1 MSAYGHEMEREYS
14 AQSLS
19 TRGSSEM
26 GSHYSTEAG
35 IYMSASAATVFISGL
50 VTVGISVVA
59 LLIALTVMLN
69 SCQSRNSGVLEMYRN
84 THSYD
89 YCRNFAL
96 HAELNSLGADL
107 FPEICKDI
115 NIQYIK
121 EGQYKRD
128 LNITLGIAEGFFSS
142 LRPQNDDRDVVL
154 MDADDLLGSET
165 LVVND
170 TTYRIEKDAF
180 HESIRDANYL
190 KHIFATKLCLK
201 LQSSRWP
208 LILFSRRPEKL
219 RNTTVEHLMSIGC
232 HGWSSLIMRIDDEM
246 LMDFQEF
253 LSRRRTMLQR
263 EGFRIMA
270 VISSQ
275 MDALSGRYSGNR
287 VFKLPNPFFRYNM
300 ENHGEIDPIQTSEL
314 LPKVV

>member
-1 MSAYGHEMEREYS
+1 MSAYGPEMEREYS

-96 HAELNSLGADL
+96 HAELNSLGL
-107 FPEICKDI
+107 F
-115 NIQYIK
+115 
-121 EGQYKRD
+121 R
-128 LNITLGIAEGFFSS
+128 S

-180 HESIRDANYL
+180 RESIRDANYL
-190 KHIFATKLCLK
+190 KHIFAMKLCLK

-219 RNTTVEHLMSIGC
+219 RNTTVEHLMSMGC

-275 MDALSGRYSGNR
+275 MDALSGRYSGDR

>member
-1 MSAYGHEMEREYS
+1 MEREYS

-26 GSHYSTEAG
+26 GSHYTTEAG

-50 VTVGISVVA
+50 VTVGISVVS

-84 THSYD
+84 THDYD

-128 LNITLGIAEGFFSS
+128 LNITVGIAEGFFSS
-142 LRPQNDDRDVVL
+142 LRPQNDGRDVVL

-170 TTYRIEKDAF
+170 MRIKKDNL
-180 HESIRDANYL
+180 HGSIRDANYL
-190 KHIFATKLCLK
+190 KHIFAMKLCLK

-219 RNTTVEHLMSIGC
+219 RNTTVEHLMSMRC

-263 EGFRIMA
+263 EGFHITS

-275 MDALSGRYSGNR
+275 MDALSGRYSGDR
-287 VFKLPNPFFRYNM
+287 VFKLPNPFFQYNM
-300 ENHGEIDPIQTSEL
+300 EDHSEIHPIQTSKL
-314 LPKVV
+314 LPNEV

>member
-1 MSAYGHEMEREYS
+1 MSAYGHEMEREHS

-26 GSHYSTEAG
+26 GSQYTTEAG

-50 VTVGISVVA
+50 VTVGISVVS

-69 SCQSRNSGVLEMYRN
+69 SCQSRNSGVLEVYRN
-84 THSYD
+84 THNYD

-115 NIQYIK
+115 NIQIK
-121 EGQYKRD
+121 
-128 LNITLGIAEGFFSS
+128 
-142 LRPQNDDRDVVL
+142 
-154 MDADDLLGSET
+154 
-165 LVVND
+165 
-170 TTYRIEKDAF
+170 KDPL

-190 KHIFATKLCLK
+190 KHIFAMKLCLK

-219 RNTTVEHLMSIGC
+219 RNTTVEHLMSMGC

-263 EGFRIMA
+263 GGFRIMA
-270 VISSQ
+270 VVSSQ
-275 MDALSGRYSGNR
+275 MDALSGRYSSAR
-287 VFKLPNPFFRYNM
+287 IFKLPNPFFQYNM
-300 ENHGEIDPIQTSEL
+300 EDHGEIHPSQTSKL
-314 LPKVV
+314 LPKEV